1 MMRFEIGWRVDCC
14 FDGAIKGKGL
24 GTNHVK
30 PFACPRLEVQMCGIT
45 AYSISFSRMSRY
57 PLSTLYLALY
67 SANSGLARSSS
78 FPLRIKLT
86 SNW

>member
-30 PFACPRLEVQMCGIT
+30 PFACPPFRGADVRH
-45 AYSISFSRMSRY
+45 YSLFHQ
-57 PLSTLYLALY
+57 LFK
-67 SANSGLARSSS
+67 NG
-78 FPLRIKLT
+78 
-86 SNW
+86 